1 LSMFFE
7 VLESDGVRHAMELF
21 EPTVPKKKKGKK
33 QRKRQSD
40 LFAMATCR
48 SLPTTW
54 HHHTGEL
61 RQFVPLSFPDI
72 VLLSCWDIGFE

>member
-1 LSMFFE
+1 MFFE

-48 SLPTTW
+48 SLPTT
-54 HHHTGEL
+54 
-61 RQFVPLSFPDI
+61 
-72 VLLSCWDIGFE
+72 